1 MRIAVASLQQ
11 ETNTLSPIPTTYE
24 DFVCAFGKDMLG
36 KINVV
41 DMFEGAGAQII
52 PTLYCNA
59 LPGGMVANKDFL
71 QFEREI
77 TDIIRK
83 ESPGGIDGIWLYLHG
98 AMFVKGIGSG
108 EKHLLES
115 IRKITGYDIPIAVAL
130 DFHANNTDEIVN
142 LANIICGYR
151 TAPHR
156 DMVQTERKAAKLL
169 LECIRRN
176 ILPKPRIARA
186 NVIVPGDI
194 VQTDNEPLKYI
205 FRHAD
210 IVDAAPGFLC
220 AEVFNGQP
228 WVDAAY
234 TGPSVI
240 VIHESDGGLAQRE
253 ADRIARMFYDRR
265 HEFKFEIDAVV
276 AAGALEI
283 AENSS
288 QPQVFISDSGDN
300 TTAGAAGDNAYMLNR
315 VIEGNL
321 KKSVLIG
328 GIADRGAVA
337 KCFSADIGDSV
348 ELKLGASLDIK
359 SEQAEIICKIIHRGN
374 ILGWYGEDAG
384 RAAVVVKGNI
394 TVIITEKRTAL
405 IRREIFES
413 AGVNLDDYGIVIVKL
428 GYLYPDLA
436 KIAPKAILALTPG
449 ASTERLEDMG
459 HKNIRRPMYPLDDN
473 FM

>member
-24 DFVCAFGKDMLG
+24 DFVCAFGEDMLG
-36 KINVV
+36 KIDVV
-41 DMFEGAGAQII
+41 DIFKNAGAQII

-59 LPGGMVANKDFL
+59 LPGGMVVKKDFL
-71 QFEREI
+71 QFERKI
-77 TDIIRK
+77 TDIIQK
-83 ESPGGIDGIWLYLHG
+83 ESIGGIDGVWLYLHG
-98 AMFVKGIGSG
+98 AMFVQGIGSG

-115 IRKITGYDIPIAVAL
+115 IRKITGYDIPIAAAL

-176 ILPKPRIARA
+176 ILPKPKIARA
-186 NVIVPGDI
+186 NVIVPGDM
-194 VQTDNEPLKYI
+194 VQTDNEPLKSI
-205 FRHAD
+205 FRQAN
-210 IVDAAPGFLC
+210 ITDAAQGFLC

-228 WVDAAY
+228 WVDSEY

-240 VIHESDGGLAQRE
+240 VIHESDGELARKE
-253 ADRIARMFYDRR
+253 ADRLARMFYDRR
-265 HEFKFEIDAVV
+265 YEFKFEIEAVDA
-276 AAGALEI
+276 AMALEI
-283 AENSS
+283 AEKSCHR
-288 QPQVFISDSGDN
+288 QVYISDSGDN

-328 GIADRGAVA
+328 GIADCGAVA
-337 KCFSADIGDSV
+337 KCFSAEVGDV
-348 ELKLGASLDIK
+348 MELTLGASLDIK
-359 SEQAEIICKIIHRGN
+359 SEQAGITCKLIHRGN

-384 RAAVVVKGNI
+384 RAAVVNTGNI
-394 TVIITEKRTAL
+394 TIIITEKRTAL

-413 AGVNLDDYGIVIVKL
+413 VGVNIDDYGIIIVKL

-449 ASTERLEDMG
+449 ASTEQLADMG

>member
-1 MRIAVASLQQ
+1 MKIAVASLQQ

-24 DFVCAFGKDMLG
+24 DFVCAFGEDMLG
-36 KINVV
+36 KINVA
-41 DMFEGAGAQII
+41 DIFKDAGAQII

-59 LPGGMVANKDFL
+59 LPGGMVVKKDFL
-71 QFEREI
+71 RFEQGI

-83 ESPGGIDGIWLYLHG
+83 ESIGGIDGVWLYLHG
-98 AMFVKGIGSG
+98 AMFVQGIGSG

-115 IRKITGYDIPIAVAL
+115 IRKITGYGIPIAVAL

-169 LECIRRN
+169 VECIRRN
-176 ILPKPRIARA
+176 ILPKPKIARA
-186 NVIVPGDI
+186 NVIMPGDM
-194 VQTDNEPLKYI
+194 VQTDNEPLKSI
-205 FRHAD
+205 FRQAD
-210 IVDAAPGFLC
+210 IVDTAPGFLC

-228 WVDAAY
+228 WVDSEY

-240 VIHESDGGLAQRE
+240 VVHENDGELALKE
-253 ADRIARMFYDRR
+253 AVRLARIFYDKR
-265 HEFKFEIDAVV
+265 HEFKFEIEAID

-283 AENSS
+283 AERSS
-288 QPQVFISDSGDN
+288 LRQVYISDSGDN

-315 VIEGNL
+315 AIAGNL

-328 GIADRGAVA
+328 GIADHGAVA
-337 KCFSADIGDSV
+337 KCFSADTGDIV
-348 ELKLGASLDIK
+348 ELTLGASLDIK
-359 SEQAEIICKIIHRGN
+359 SEQAGITGKLIHKGN

-384 RAAVVVKGNI
+384 LAAVINTGNI
-394 TVIITEKRTAL
+394 TIIITEKRTAL
-405 IRREIFES
+405 IRPGIFES
-413 AGVNLDDYGIVIVKL
+413 VGVNLDDYGIVIVKL

-459 HKNIRRPMYPLDDN
+459 HINIRRPMYPLDDN

>member
-1 MRIAVASLQQ
+1 MKIAVASLQQ
-11 ETNTLSPIPTTYE
+11 ETNTLSPIPTTYK
-24 DFVCAFGKDMLG
+24 DFVCAFGEDMLG

-41 DMFEGAGAQII
+41 DIFKDAGAQII

-59 LPGGMVANKDFL
+59 LPGGMVVKKDFL
-71 QFEREI
+71 QFEQEI
-77 TDIIRK
+77 TEIIQK
-83 ESPGGIDGIWLYLHG
+83 ESIGGIDGVWLYLHG
-98 AMFVKGIGSG
+98 AMFVEGIGSG

-115 IRKITGYDIPIAVAL
+115 IRKITGYGIPIAAAL

-156 DMVQTERKAAKLL
+156 DMVQTEMKAAKLL
-169 LECIRRN
+169 IECIRRN
-176 ILPKPRIARA
+176 ILPKPKIARA

-194 VQTDNEPLKYI
+194 VQTDNEPLKSI
-205 FRHAD
+205 FKQAD
-210 IVDAAPGFLC
+210 IIDSAPGFLC

-228 WVDAAY
+228 WVDSEY

-240 VIHESDGGLAQRE
+240 VIHESDGELAQKE
-253 ADRIARMFYDRR
+253 ADRLARMFYDRR
-265 HEFKFEIDAVV
+265 HEFKFEIKAVDAAV
-276 AAGALEI
+276 ALEI
-283 AENSS
+283 AEKSS
-288 QPQVFISDSGDN
+288 QAQVYISDSGDN

-315 VIEGNL
+315 VIAGNL
-321 KKSVLIG
+321 EKSVLIG
-328 GIADRGAVA
+328 GIADCGAVA
-337 KCFSADIGDSV
+337 KCFSAEIGDAV
-348 ELKLGASLDIK
+348 ELILGASLDIK
-359 SEQAEIICKIIHRGN
+359 SEQAGITGKLIHRGN

-384 RAAVVVKGNI
+384 RAAVVRTGNI
-394 TVIITEKRTAL
+394 TIIITEKRTAL
-405 IRREIFES
+405 IRRKIFES

-436 KIAPKAILALTPG
+436 KIAPEAILALTPG
-449 ASTERLEDMG
+449 ASTEQLADMG

>member
-1 MRIAVASLQQ
+1 MKIAVASLQQ
-11 ETNTLSPIPTTYE
+11 ETNTLSPIPTTHK
-24 DFVCAFGKDMLG
+24 DFVCAFGEDMLG
-36 KINVV
+36 KVNVV
-41 DMFEGAGAQII
+41 DIFNDAGAQII

-59 LPGGMVANKDFL
+59 LPGGMVVQNDFL

-83 ESPGGIDGIWLYLHG
+83 ESISGIDGIWLYLHG
-98 AMFVKGIGSG
+98 AMFVEGIGSG

-115 IRKITGYDIPIAVAL
+115 IRSITGYAVPIAVAL
-130 DFHANNTDEIVN
+130 DFHANNTDEIIN

-156 DMVQTERKAAKLL
+156 DMAQTERKAAKLL
-169 LECIRRN
+169 IECIRRN

-194 VQTDNEPLKYI
+194 VQTDNEPLKSI
-205 FRHAD
+205 FRQAD
-210 IVDAAPGFLC
+210 IIDAAPGFLC

-228 WVDAAY
+228 WVDSEY

-240 VIHESDGGLAQRE
+240 VIHESNGELAQKE
-253 ADRIARMFYDRR
+253 ADRLARMFYDKRY
-265 HEFKFEIDAVV
+265 EFKFAIDAVD
-276 AAGALEI
+276 AAGALET

-288 QPQVFISDSGDN
+288 QEQVYISDSGDN

-315 VIEGNL
+315 VIAGKL
-321 KKSVLIG
+321 KKSVLLG
-328 GIADRGAVA
+328 GIVDHNAVS
-337 KCFSADIGDSV
+337 KCFSASIGDML
-348 ELKLGASLDIK
+348 ELTLGASLDIK
-359 SEQAEIICKIIHRGN
+359 SEQAKITCRIIRKGN

-384 RAAVVVKGNI
+384 RAAVVVGGNI
-394 TVIITEKRTAL
+394 TIIITEKRTAL

-413 AGVNLDDYGIVIVKL
+413 VGVNPDDYKIVIVKL

-449 ASTERLEDMG
+449 ASTEQLADMG